1 MKLHDLQPALGAKKR
16 RMRKARGIAAGKG
29 KTAGRGMNGQNSRAG
44 GGVKP
49 WFEGG
54 QLPLVRRLPHKR
66 GFRNRSRVQYVA
78 VNLGQLAEFETEVS
92 PQSLAQA
99 GIIKKETVPVAV
111 LGDGELDRA
120 LTVRAHRF
128 SASAKSKIEAAG
140 GVAEVIPLYP

>member
-1 MKLHDLQPALGAKKR
+1 VKLHDLQPAPGAKKR

-44 GGVKP
+44 GGVRP
-49 WFEGG
+49 YFEGG

-66 GFRNRSRVQYVA
+66 GFRNRNRVRYVA
-78 VNLGQLAEFETEVS
+78 VNLSALTGFEAEVS

-99 GIIKKETVPVAV
+99 GIIKKETVPVVV
-111 LGDGELDRA
+111 LGDGDLDHA

-128 SASAKSKIEAAG
+128 SASAKEKIEAAG
-140 GVAEVIPLYP
+140 GVAEVIPLNA

>member
-1 MKLHDLQPALGAKKR
+1 VKLHDLQPAPGAKKR

-66 GFRNRSRVQYVA
+66 GFRNRNRVHYVA
-78 VNLGQLAEFETEVS
+78 VNLAQLAEFETEVS
-92 PQSLAQA
+92 PQTLAQA
-99 GIIKKETVPVAV
+99 GLIKKETVPVAV
-111 LGDGELDRA
+111 LGDGELDHA

-140 GVAEVIPLYP
+140 GVAEVIPLL

>member
-1 MKLHDLQPALGAKKR
+1 VKLHDLQPALGAKKR

-54 QLPLVRRLPHKR
+54 QLPLVHRVPHKR
-66 GFRNRSRVQYVA
+66 GFRNRNRVNYVP
-78 VNLGQLAEFETEVS
+78 VNLAQLAEFESEVS

-128 SASAKSKIEAAG
+128 SASARTKIEAAG
-140 GVAEVIPLYP
+140 GVAEVIPLNP